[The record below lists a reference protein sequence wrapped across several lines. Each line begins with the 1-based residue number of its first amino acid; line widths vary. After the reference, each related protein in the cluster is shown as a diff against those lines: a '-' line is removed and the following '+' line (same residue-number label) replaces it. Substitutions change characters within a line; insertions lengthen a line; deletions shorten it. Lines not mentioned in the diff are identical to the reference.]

1 MKVFKWIE
9 ENLEEF
15 IMCILL
21 IAMACI
27 MMIQVIARFVF
38 SNSLGWSEELTRY
51 LFVWSTFLSISYCI
65 RKNLTIRIDMIVEAL
80 PKAVKKIFYIVVD
93 LIQLVM
99 FAYLVQPSF
108 TYLQR
113 TIENNQVSTAMGIPM
128 QVIYVA
134 PLIGFILAVI
144 RCIQDVYFQ
153 FTGKGSQKPAPE
165 EA

>member
-1 MKVFKWIE
+1 
-9 ENLEEF
+9 
-15 IMCILL
+15 
-21 IAMACI
+21 
-27 MMIQVIARFVF
+27 
-38 SNSLGWSEELTRY
+38 
-51 LFVWSTFLSISYCI
+51 
-65 RKNLTIRIDMIVEAL
+65 MIVEAL
-80 PKAVKKIFYIVVD
+80 PKAVKKIFYVVVD